1 MQTNAMTTTTTTTS
15 TFARRGASSSLYSSS
30 SSSSNTKVVSLF
42 FFRSFNSLF
51 SLTFLFGLLCSF
63 MCARVHTKRGCPYAR
78 ACRIS
83 TRCFNTLFFLFS
95 FFFCARD
102 LVSVFNKNHP
112 LTDRLNLISL
122 CVEQEE

>member
-1 MQTNAMTTTTTTTS
+1 MQMTTTTS

-30 SSSSNTKVVSLF
+30 SSSSSNTKVVSLF
-42 FFRSFNSLF
+42 FFRSFN

-63 MCARVHTKRGCPYAR
+63 MCARVHTKRGGCPCAR
-78 ACRIS
+78 ARRIS

-112 LTDRLNLISL
+112 LTLTGCI
-122 CVEQEE
+122 